1 MDFIKREYKEKI
13 KEKRKNQEGDFVLDI
28 YTAKSKRKIIKGNS
42 PKSPV
47 FKNCILSFVFG
58 GLICALGELLFV
70 FYSKY
75 VEDKALA
82 SLLVT
87 ISVIVLAS
95 VLTALGIFDEIA
107 KRAGAGTLVPVS
119 GFSNALTSIA
129 IDSRSEGLI
138 LGVGSKLFTVAG
150 PVIVWGTLAGVLYG
164 TVYYLYLLFI

>member
-1 MDFIKREYKEKI
+1 M
-13 KEKRKNQEGDFVLDI
+13 DI
-28 YTAKSKRKIIKGNS
+28 YTIKDKRKIIKGNS
-42 PKSPV
+42 PKSPIL
-47 FKNCILSFVFG
+47 KNCILSFVFG

-70 FYSKY
+70 FYGIY
-75 VEDKALA
+75 IEDKSLC

-87 ISVIVLAS
+87 ITVITVAS
-95 VLTALGIFDEIA
+95 ILTALGIFDEIA

-129 IDSRSEGLI
+129 IDSRSEGII

-164 TVYYLYLLFI
+164 VIYFIYLLYIG

>member
-1 MDFIKREYKEKI
+1 M
-13 KEKRKNQEGDFVLDI
+13 DI
-28 YTAKSKRKIIKGNS
+28 YTIKDKRKIIKGNS
-42 PKSPV
+42 PKSPIL
-47 FKNCILSFVFG
+47 KNCILSFVFG

-70 FYSKY
+70 FYGIY
-75 VEDKALA
+75 IEDKSLC

-87 ISVIVLAS
+87 ITVITVAS
-95 VLTALGIFDEIA
+95 ILTALGIFDEIA

-129 IDSRSEGLI
+129 IDSRSEGII

-164 TVYYLYLLFI
+164 VIYFIYLLFIG

>member
-1 MDFIKREYKEKI
+1 M
-13 KEKRKNQEGDFVLDI
+13 
-28 YTAKSKRKIIKGNS
+28 
-42 PKSPV
+42 
-47 FKNCILSFVFG
+47 
-58 GLICALGELLFV
+58 
-70 FYSKY
+70 
-75 VEDKALA
+75 EDKALA

-95 VLTALGIFDEIA
+95 ILTALGIFDEIA